1 MPSMTKRVNVYAQV
15 AVRNVTPPIYGTCKD
30 IVMTTGDILKCLCK
44 RARVEEILP
53 DGKLVRL
60 NMRNYYTDNGAGLNA
75 SKSVTKEAVKV
86 ENPARFKVPVAP
98 KAQVVETKTVEE
110 PKPLEETQT
119 VADALV
125 EENIIHAVIEN
136 EVAENAEAESA
147 NSDDNIMAADEEVS
161 DDTNV
166 NDVVECAEC
175 INTVDDDIDA
185 TEAEVASIN
194 TNNNQHH
201 NHNHNHKKKHK
212 K

>member
-86 ENPARFKVPVAP
+86 ENTARFKVPVAP

-110 PKPLEETQT
+110 PKPLE
-119 VADALV
+119 DANTAV

-136 EVAENAEAESA
+136 EIVENAEAESV
-147 NSDDNIMAADEEVS
+147 NSDDNIIAADEEVS
-161 DDTNV
+161 DDAHV
-166 NDVVECAEC
+166 DDVADCVEC
-175 INTVDDDIDA
+175 INDAEDDADV
-185 TEAEVASIN
+185 TEAEVASTN

-201 NHNHNHKKKHK
+201 NHNHKKKHK

>member
-75 SKSVTKEAVKV
+75 SKSVTNEAVKV

-110 PKPLEETQT
+110 PKPLE
-119 VADALV
+119 DANTAV

-136 EVAENAEAESA
+136 EIAENAEAESV
-147 NSDDNIMAADEEVS
+147 NSDDNIIAADEEVS
-161 DDTNV
+161 DDTH
-166 NDVVECAEC
+166 
-175 INTVDDDIDA
+175 VDDVADCVEYINDSEDDA
-185 TEAEVASIN
+185 DVTEAEAISTN

-201 NHNHNHKKKHK
+201 NHNHKKKHK

>member
-60 NMRNYYTDNGAGLNA
+60 NMRNYYTDNGSGLNA

-110 PKPLEETQT
+110 PKPLEDANT
-119 VADALV
+119 VV

-136 EVAENAEAESA
+136 EVAENVEAESA

-161 DDTNV
+161 NDTNV
-166 NDVVECAEC
+166 NDVVDCVECTNAAEGD
-175 INTVDDDIDA
+175 VDA
-185 TEAEVASIN
+185 TEAEVASTN

-201 NHNHNHKKKHK
+201 NHNHKKKHK